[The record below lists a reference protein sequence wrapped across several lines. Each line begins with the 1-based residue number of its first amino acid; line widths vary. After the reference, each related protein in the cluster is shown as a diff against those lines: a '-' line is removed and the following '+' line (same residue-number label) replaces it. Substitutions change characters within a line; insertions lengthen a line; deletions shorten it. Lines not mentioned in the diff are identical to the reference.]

1 MKVIA
6 ITNQKG
12 SVGKTTTAWHLAAA
26 LAHLGKKV
34 CLIDC
39 DPDHHLSFA
48 LGWEDD
54 GRPTLSNLMIQAIA
68 MEQKPTP
75 EELRA
80 CIRSHPEGYD
90 YIPCT
95 KRLAAANKIL
105 PSMPHYELVLRGVLR
120 DSGAL
125 CSYDYVII
133 DGLPGDNPLQ
143 ENILAAA
150 DECVIPFQSKVLEF
164 SAIFELAAIIEN
176 IRSKC
181 NPALKIVGTVI
192 TMYDRTTTARDICEE
207 LASIEEFAPF
217 RAMVSRLKEAAD
229 APGYHTSCVASS
241 HSKIGQQ
248 YISIANE
255 FLAREGE

>member
-12 SVGKTTTAWHLAAA
+12 GVGKTTTAWHLAAA
-26 LAHLGKKV
+26 LAHFGKKV
-34 CLIDC
+34 CLVDC

-54 GRPTLSNLMIQAIA
+54 NRPTLSNLMIQAIA
-68 MEQKPTP
+68 MEQKPTT
-75 EELRA
+75 EELHA
-80 CIRSHPEGYD
+80 CIRNHPEGYD
-90 YIPCT
+90 FIPCT
-95 KRLAAANKIL
+95 KRLASANKIL
-105 PSMPHYELVLRGVLR
+105 PSMPHYELVLRSVLR
-120 DSGAL
+120 ENGAL
-125 CSYDYVII
+125 AVYDFVII

-164 SAIFELAAIIEN
+164 SAVFELAAIIEN
-176 IRSKC
+176 VRNKC
-181 NPALKIVGTVI
+181 NPALKIIGTVI

-207 LASIEEFAPF
+207 LTNVEGFSPF
-217 RAMVSRLKEAAD
+217 EVVVSRLKEASD
-229 APGYHTSCVASS
+229 APGFHTSCVASS

-248 YISIANE
+248 YIAIAKE
-255 FLAREGE
+255 FLVREGE